1 MTKLRLWRRGLSRW
15 ARCNHKGPY
24 KEGQEGAGRRDQTCQ
39 VLALKVEERPW
50 AKDAGGLWK
59 LEGAGK

>member
-1 MTKLRLWRRGLSRW
+1 MTKLRLWSWGLSRW
-15 ARCNHKGPY
+15 AQCNHKGPY
-24 KEGQEGAGRRDQTCQ
+24 KEGREGGGHRDRAGQ
-39 VLALKVEERPW
+39 VLALKVEEGPW